1 MEDVLQEHIYLV
13 LAKHEPH
20 PAREARLRAIAGAWA
35 EEVDKI
41 IGLMFRYTKQ
51 ARQRPWSASVREEAI
66 YELTKLMFW
75 LSDLVVKK
83 KLEERPIHELDP
95 DSERARASS
104 TTSLKRIESTARMLA
119 DNIWIKKYDHWHRH
133 TNGIID
139 TENSGGRLR
148 RKKVFDPTKE
158 RQFTRENHYSPSFSN
173 KYWADSTGTITMYSR
188 NVDGSVQAQP
198 KPFTRWGYES
208 HLYPQWLE
216 AYLSQIESHAKNSYD
231 KLLRTI
237 PLSQDE
243 RQRWVTFLI
252 AQSIRTPSF
261 IEELL
266 PGLKKIIETRQL
278 AYPTDPEYLVRAFAS
293 LFQSDEFYA
302 YAYRSI
308 TVREWVILRAAEGS
322 SFVKPDRSA
331 VRDGGEDDNSWTLL
345 YPLSPTKC
353 FLVGPDPATYPSPV
367 VPRSCDLNREDT
379 DSLNEVLADNAR
391 KEVITLPSNDNPA
404 LRHLLTRFLGNKILR
419 RDWTKQNAKPY
430 WGKLKQG

>member
-1 MEDVLQEHIYLV
+1 MQDALQERIYLQ
-13 LAKHEPH
+13 LAKLESCPGQ
-20 PAREARLRAIAGAWA
+20 EAKLRAVA
-35 EEVDKI
+35 EVWTGEVDRI
-41 IGLMFRYTKQ
+41 IGLMLSYTKDV
-51 ARQRPWSASVREEAI
+51 RNRPCSPSAREEAI
-66 YELTKLMFW
+66 YELARLMLW
-75 LSDLVVKK
+75 LCDLVVKK
-83 KLEERPIHELDP
+83 KLEERALNELDP
-95 DSERARASS
+95 EKEKAFASS
-104 TTSLKRIESTARMLA
+104 AIGGERIESTARMLA

-133 TNGIID
+133 TNKIVD

-148 RKKVFDPTKE
+148 RKKVFDPIKE
-158 RQFTRENHYSPSFSN
+158 KQFTRENHYSPSFSN
-173 KYWADSTGTITMYSR
+173 KYWADATGTIIVYSR
-188 NVDGSVQAQP
+188 NVDGSLEGQP

-208 HLYPQWLE
+208 YLYPQWLE
-216 AYLSQIESHAKNSYD
+216 AYLSRIESDAKNSYD
-231 KLLRTI
+231 KLLKTI

-252 AQSIRTPSF
+252 TQSIRTPSF

-278 AYPTDPEYLVRAFAS
+278 DYPTHPEYLVRAFAS
-293 LFQSDEFYA
+293 LFQNDEFYA

-308 TVREWVILRAAEGS
+308 TVREWLILRAAEGS
-322 SFVKPDRSA
+322 SFIKPDRSA
-331 VRDGGEDDNSWTLL
+331 VRDGGEEDNSWTLL

-353 FLVGPDPATYPSPV
+353 FLVGPDPATHPTPV

-379 DSLNEVLADNAR
+379 DSLNEVFADNAR
-391 KEVITLPSNDNPA
+391 KEVITLPSNDSPA